1 MSLVLAFV
9 TADLAVTVD
18 DVAVMTWQVTVT
30 VIRQPQYARSNVTGV
45 HVADTGNVVS
55 SRVG

>member
-1 MSLVLAFV
+1 MLAFV

-30 VIRQPQYARSNVTGV
+30 LIRQSQYARSNITEV
-45 HVADTGNVVS
+45 
-55 SRVG
+55 

>member
-9 TADLAVTVD
+9 TAVTVVTVD

-30 VIRQPQYARSNVTGV
+30 VIRHLSVARSNVTGV
-45 HVADTGNVVS
+45 
-55 SRVG
+55 